1 MAPTPPPP
9 ARRFANHPG
18 IKEASAYALT
28 YAPEEDKNPPLRGLP
43 LVIASTIIGNAQWL
57 QKLLWSNAKFGQPRL
72 TPGLDSELW
81 RMQPNVIPLPSTT
94 TTTTTEPMLPL
105 TPDLQLPQPAG
116 LPGRFASVADYHEL
130 YKSGEATPL
139 QVVEALLPLITRP
152 AASPSSSSS
161 SQYALAF
168 IQTDVEA
175 VLVAARASTARWAA
189 QEPLGV
195 LDGVP
200 FGVKDDTAVK
210 GFVSTMG
217 MRVDVGEEYFR
228 TPEAETVWPVEKL
241 LEAGAVMMGKMNQD
255 EVGMGTSGCNPS
267 TGTAVNWY
275 NTSYYTGGSSAGA
288 GSALSGGLIPIAVGT
303 DAGGSMRIP
312 PAFCGQ
318 YGLKPTHNRTTTVN
332 SSMCVIGPMASTV
345 ADLTIAY
352 RYMSQPNPSDP
363 GQNLFAMSVPP
374 EPSAKKYL
382 GICPEWVARADPE
395 VRSIF
400 DEVITHL
407 TSTKVGYE
415 LVEVQ
420 LPFLREGQL
429 AHAPTCLAESAD
441 AAKGRVADER
451 DWLKLVNYG
460 NRVQLAVGAQTPA
473 VDYLKYGQIRQVIM
487 QHLAFLYE
495 EYPGLLIVT
504 PTTPQAGIPVH
515 PGDAKYGVNDGNTT
529 IRSMMYVW
537 FANTS
542 GCPAVTCPAGYAVP
556 KQGEGDLPV
565 GVMAMGEWGAEE
577 QLLVFAGDAERYLNE
592 TYPGGRKRPE
602 EWVDVIGIAKVRT
615 VSGNADAEIDEAA
628 SEATRTET
636 GAEEGTGEGKY

>member
-1 MAPTPPPP
+1 MTPTPLPS

-18 IKEASAYALT
+18 TKEASACALS
-28 YAPEEDKNPPLRGLP
+28 YEPEEDKNPALRGLP
-43 LVIASTIIGNAQWL
+43 LVVASTIIGSVPWL
-57 QKLLWSNAKFGQPRL
+57 QKLLWSNAKFGQPKL
-72 TPGLDSELW
+72 TPGLDGELW
-81 RMQPNVIPLPSTT
+81 RMQPNVIPLPATPSP
-94 TTTTTEPMLPL
+94 TEPMLPL

-116 LPGRFASVADYHEL
+116 LAGRFASIADYHDL

-152 AASPSSSSS
+152 AYGPASG
-161 SQYALAF
+161 YAVAF
-168 IQTDVEA
+168 IQTNAEA
-175 VLVAARASTARWAA
+175 VLAAARASTARWAA
-189 QEPLGV
+189 QEPLGI

-217 MRVDVGEEYFR
+217 MQVDVGEEYFR
-228 TPEAETVWPVEKL
+228 TPEEETVWPVEKL
-241 LEAGAVMMGKMNQD
+241 QEAGALMMGKMNQD
-255 EVGMGTSGCNPS
+255 EIGMGTSGCNPS

-275 NTSYYTGGSSAGA
+275 NKSYYTGGSSAGA
-288 GSALSGGLIPIAVGT
+288 GSALSSGLIPIAVGT

-318 YGLKPTHNRTTTVN
+318 YGLKPTHNRTITVN

-352 RYMSQPNPSDP
+352 RHMSQPNPSDP

-374 EPSAKKYL
+374 ELSAKKYL
-382 GICPEWVARADPE
+382 GICPGWIARSDPE
-395 VRSIF
+395 VRGIF

-407 TSTKVGYE
+407 TSAKIGYE
-415 LVEVQ
+415 LVEIQ

-441 AAKGRVADER
+441 AAKGRVVNEG
-451 DWLKLVNYG
+451 DWLKLVNHG

-495 EYPGLLIVT
+495 KYPGLLIVT
-504 PTTPQAGIPVH
+504 PTTPQAGIPIH
-515 PGDAKYGVNDGNTT
+515 SGDAKYGVNDGNTT

-537 FANTS
+537 YANTS
-542 GCPAVTCPAGYAVP
+542 GCPAVTCPAGYVAP
-556 KQGEGDLPV
+556 QQGEGKLPV

-577 QLLVFAGDAERYLNE
+577 QLLVFARDAERYLNE
-592 TYPGGRKRPE
+592 MYPEGRKRPE
-602 EWVDVIGIAKVRT
+602 GWVDVIGIAKEGT
-615 VSGNADAEIDEAA
+615 ACGKADEEIG
-628 SEATRTET
+628 ET
-636 GAEEGTGEGKY
+636 GSDVTRAEAGTEGETGEKD